1 MWRQMSPRG
10 KVIHEPKPGSRD
22 LPRKRTKISVV
33 IPARNEE
40 TTLPTCLEGL
50 CRQSLQ
56 DFEIIV
62 VDSDL
67 QRAGLLLLLCPEW

>member
-1 MWRQMSPRG
+1 MSPRG
-10 KVIHEPKPGSRD
+10 KVIHEPKPGLRD

-40 TTLPTCLEGL
+40 ATLPTCLEAL

-62 VDSDL
+62 VDS
-67 QRAGLLLLLCPEW
+67 AST